1 MKGGLE
7 IELLSFGEIGLPVS
21 RIAFGTALTV
31 GTEIVS
37 EALSD
42 RLLQS
47 AWNCGVRVF
56 DTSNNYGSGLSES
69 MLGRSLNRF
78 PREQYVLSTKGSWP
92 LSESK
97 FHQGLSRKHLNWSL
111 DKSLERLGRDYVDIY
126 YAHRY
131 DPSVSMTQIVRT
143 FNHFIQEGK
152 ILHWATSQWPLSALK
167 LCLKVCDQL
176 GLERPVAEQI
186 GYSYVFRGA
195 EESGTKDLC
204 ERNGIGLFAFS
215 PLAQGVLT
223 GKYFNSIPPE
233 SRIAKSDIL
242 NYQKTSQ
249 ILTEKERDV
258 RRFLFACKDHGVS
271 PVAAALQWVERQGVV
286 PLLGASSPEQLEE
299 NCRAIRERIPTDFW
313 DAIESSK
320 GSVN

>member
-1 MKGGLE
+1 M
-7 IELLSFGEIGLPVS
+7 PVS

-37 EALSD
+37 EGLSD
-42 RLLQS
+42 QLLQT

-69 MLGRSLNRF
+69 MLGRFLNRF
-78 PREQYVLSTKGSWP
+78 PREHYVLSTKGSWP
-92 LSESK
+92 LSESR
-97 FHQGLSRKHLNWSL
+97 FHQGLSRKHLTWSL
-111 DKSLERLGRDYVDIY
+111 DKSLKRLGHDYVDIY

-131 DPSVSMTQIVRT
+131 DSSVSMTQIVRT
-143 FNHFIQEGK
+143 FNHFIQDGK
-152 ILHWATSQWPLSALK
+152 ILHWATSQWPLSALE
-167 LCLKVCDQL
+167 LCIKVCDQL
-176 GLERPVAEQI
+176 GLERPIAEQI

-195 EESGTKDLC
+195 EDSGTKDFC
-204 ERNGIGLFAFS
+204 ERHGIGMFAFS

-223 GKYFNSIPPE
+223 GKYFNSIPRE

-242 NYQKTSQ
+242 NYKKTSQ
-249 ILTEKERDV
+249 ILTEKEKDV
-258 RRFLFACKDHGVS
+258 RSFLLACNDHGVS

-286 PLLGASSPEQLEE
+286 PLIGASSPDQLEQ
-299 NCRAIRERIPTDFW
+299 NCRAIQESVPTVFW

-320 GSVN
+320 GSVD